1 MPNLVPKVLFF
12 TPQDEFRAKVRL
24 SRFSGR
30 RVHGELYGLLDAL
43 QGTKKWRTCTQ
54 SVMVGLPF
62 YFCLTGGGFW
72 VSMVLMCFFGS
83 SIKGVTLRVKAEDH
97 SLWLSPTLSEPRHPG
112 FRKAV
117 TATTSRIST

>member
-62 YFCLTGGGFW
+62 YFCLTGGGFLGFYGAD
-72 VSMVLMCFFGS
+72 VFFRVFDQGCN
-83 SIKGVTLRVKAEDH
+83 IEGKG
-97 SLWLSPTLSEPRHPG
+97 
-112 FRKAV
+112 
-117 TATTSRIST
+117 